1 MGQTYNYYYKTK
13 ELDEQMQKLFMVWL
27 IRTGEDVEI
36 TDNFVDKLYDLY
48 ITYNGAYSIADF
60 ITILNH
66 YLYETGQRVANF
78 CLEDFKDYLFDE
90 N

>member
-1 MGQTYNYYYKTK
+1 
-13 ELDEQMQKLFMVWL
+13 MVWL
-27 IRTGEDVEI
+27 IRTEEDVEI
-36 TDNFVDKLYDLY
+36 TDNFVDKFYDLY
-48 ITYNGAYSIADF
+48 IAYNGAYSIADF

-66 YLYETGQRVANF
+66 YLYETGQSVANF